1 MTHTPA
7 AQHSAERGSCPW
19 SLGGCVAGM
28 TAAPSGSGQF
38 DRLGVGLRVDMR
50 ARHCSVVGFLPD
62 PLNLPLGTMDHG
74 HLVFFL
80 WRCWLLASSSCFM
93 QLRVEKN
100 SQCAY
105 RAAYQRSRT
114 GIWVVWYLNFSS
126 QMRFR
131 SPRYHTRV
139 ALPPWAEN
147 PADFSGDEAFPSST
161 RP

>member
-1 MTHTPA
+1 MECYICLLFV
-7 AQHSAERGSCPW
+7 SV
-19 SLGGCVAGM
+19 CVVGM
-28 TAAPSGSGQF
+28 SAAPSGSGRF
-38 DRLGVGLRVDMR
+38 GRLGVGLRVGMR
-50 ARHCSVVGFLPD
+50 ARHCSVVANSSRAPSTFLWAPWA
-62 PLNLPLGTMDHG
+62 
-74 HLVFFL
+74 LVFFL

-114 GIWVVWYLNFSS
+114 GFWVVWYLNVSS